1 MDHGGIFTWPVRVY
15 YDDTDLGGIVYHGN
29 YLRMME
35 HARTEWLRDLG
46 IEQDEL
52 LAREGK
58 VFAVVDMTVEFRKP
72 AAFNER
78 LLVTA
83 EVVDTTTATFTFRQ
97 GIYRNDL
104 GGDLLCTGR
113 VRAACMKKDTQ
124 RPVRL
129 PELLRRRMQARG

>member
-1 MDHGGIFTWPVRVY
+1 MDQGGIFTWPVRVY

-46 IEQDEL
+46 IDQDEL

-58 VFAVVDMTVEFRKP
+58 VFAVVDLAVEFHKP
-72 AAFNER
+72 AVFNDR
-78 LLVTA
+78 LVVTA
-83 EVVDTTTATFTFRQ
+83 EVVETTPVTFTFRQ
-97 GIYRNDL
+97 GVYRGSL
-104 GGDLLCTGR
+104 SGELLCTGR
-113 VRAACMKKDTQ
+113 VRAACMKRETQ

-129 PELLRRRMQARG
+129 PELLRRRMQEC

>member
-1 MDHGGIFTWPVRVY
+1 MDQGGIFTWPVRVY

-58 VFAVVDMTVEFRKP
+58 VFAVVELAVEFHKP
-72 AAFNER
+72 AVFNDR

-83 EVVDTTTATFTFRQ
+83 EVVETTPATFTFRQ
-97 GIYRNDL
+97 GIYRGNL
-104 GGDLLCTGR
+104 SGELLCTGR
-113 VRAACMKKDTQ
+113 VRAACMKKGTQ

-129 PELLRRRMQARG
+129 PDALRQRMPQC

>member
-1 MDHGGIFTWPVRVY
+1 MDQGGIFTWPVRVY

-58 VFAVVDMTVEFRKP
+58 VFAVVDLAVEFHKP
-72 AAFNER
+72 AVFNDR

-83 EVVDTTTATFTFRQ
+83 EVVETTPASFTFRQ
-97 GIYRNDL
+97 GIYRGNL
-104 GGDLLCTGR
+104 SGELLCTGR
-113 VRAACMKKDTQ
+113 VRAACMKKETQ

-129 PELLRRRMQARG
+129 PHALRRRMQES